1 MLPIIADAVLV
12 VVLAVLAAAGAWQIF
27 SLTPAGVRHQ
37 QARNRRRI
45 EQGGG
50 YLCSVHGAYGERELV
65 RLRSGETLCPQCY
78 AEIHDADLH

>member
-12 VVLAVLAAAGAWQIF
+12 VVLAVLVAAGAWQLF

-50 YLCSVHGAYGERELV
+50 HRCALHGPYGERELV
-65 RLRSGETLCPQCY
+65 RLRSGETLCPKCY